1 MVQRKYSASSR
12 EASRE
17 MDFDEVGAGQ
27 YSPKEEGSVNPV
39 HEMVPNGSGS
49 SLMTGGSLVPEH
61 LERDDALSAEV
72 MDAVYAVGGKVIFIC
87 PCIHHL
93 WFSIQNTAP
102 SPARC
107 GGDRGGEGA

>member
-27 YSPKEEGSVNPV
+27 YSPKEEESVNPV
-39 HEMVPNGSGS
+39 HEMVPHGSGS
-49 SLMTGGSLVPEH
+49 SPMTGGSLVPEH

-72 MDAVYAVGGKVIFIC
+72 IETVRA
-87 PCIHHL
+87 L
-93 WFSIQNTAP
+93 T
-102 SPARC
+102 SP
-107 GGDRGGEGA
+107 G